1 MPRLSARNN
10 KELRA
15 LAKGLG
21 VPMSKLE
28 PGPLPILLAGSLC
41 ADLPACN
48 RRQVLDDWNTIG
60 AGCQSPIERMLL
72 WALLGEH
79 VFSDV
84 IAPAY
89 AITNANSGD
98 ILCVQ
103 QAVCGFTA
111 DFVINAKP
119 RATRPGRLI
128 VIECDGHEWHSDRKR
143 MARDRKRDRDIQKAG
158 HVILRFT
165 GSQIV
170 NDPKACAQE
179 VLQFIKG

>member
-1 MPRLSARNN
+1 MPRLSARNT

-28 PGPLPILLAGSLC
+28 PGPLPILLASSRFGGRVTPDELREAESV
-41 ADLPACN
+41 AC
-48 RRQVLDDWNTIG
+48 D
-60 AGCQSPIERMLL
+60 CQSPIERMLL

-79 VFSDV
+79 EF
-84 IAPAY
+84 
-89 AITNANSGD
+89 ANFDADTRAVLGE
-98 ILCVQ
+98 LGGPCLRVQ
-103 QAVCGFTA
+103 RPICGFTA
-111 DFVINAKP
+111 DFVIE
-119 RATRPGRLI
+119 PGARNPERRTV

-170 NDPKACAQE
+170 NDPKACALE
-179 VLQFIKG
+179 VVQFIKG

>member
-1 MPRLSARNN
+1 MPRLTARNN

-28 PGPLPILLAGSLC
+28 PGPLPIILQSSEFGVRGSELDLQATVNRYDRLAQPC
-41 ADLPACN
+41 E
-48 RRQVLDDWNTIG
+48 
-60 AGCQSPIERMLL
+60 SPIERMLL

-79 VFSDV
+79 KFTVMRGGD
-84 IAPAY
+84 IAPHA
-89 AITNANSGD
+89 D
-98 ILCVQ
+98 FPRLCIQ
-103 QAVCGFTA
+103 QYICGFTA
-111 DFVINAKP
+111 DFVVEP
-119 RATRPGRLI
+119 GTRNPERRTV

-143 MARDRKRDRDIQKAG
+143 MARDRTRDRDIQKAG

-170 NDPKACAQE
+170 NDPKACALE